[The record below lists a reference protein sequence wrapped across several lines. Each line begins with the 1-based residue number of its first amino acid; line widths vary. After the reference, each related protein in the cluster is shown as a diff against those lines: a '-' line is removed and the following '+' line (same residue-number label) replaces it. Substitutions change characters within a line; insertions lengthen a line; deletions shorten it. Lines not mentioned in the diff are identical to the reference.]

1 MFVCFVLYMIEEPVE
16 NGCHEETVKA
26 KNDQNKP
33 NKEKTN
39 CERPAETDIDNLL
52 YWRYSRNYLSKSR
65 ICANVAAKARNA
77 RMAKSR

>member
-1 MFVCFVLYMIEEPVE
+1 MMFVCFDLDMTEEPVE

-39 CERPAETDIDNLL
+39 CERPAATDIDNLL
-52 YWRYSRNYLSKSR
+52 S
-65 ICANVAAKARNA
+65 
-77 RMAKSR
+77 